1 MNSHVLF
8 FVVIITLFIYSALF
22 VAAWLEF
29 VDINNKVF
37 TQNQNQNSTINTNT
51 ASTCDFSFVA
61 PDLSNGIKYAAVNNN
76 NTCPLQSYYQ
86 AGPIPDPNDPTHVK
100 AQQQSEI

>member
-1 MNSHVLF
+1 MNSRVLF

-22 VAAWLEF
+22 VGWLEF

-37 TQNQNQNSTINTNT
+37 AQNQNRNNTTNTNT
-51 ASTCDFSFVA
+51 TCDFSFVA

-76 NTCPLQSYYQ
+76 NTCPLQTYDLLSLS
-86 AGPIPDPNDPTHVK
+86 PC
-100 AQQQSEI
+100 S